1 MNYAD
6 SVKPMYGVVEGVFY
20 GQNCRVEELND
31 RILDRNHS
39 DHPLPPNF
47 NNRPVQTKYALFPML
62 DKRMPATV
70 PIESNYD
77 YSLETNFT
85 PPVMTIG
92 PVSGYVNNVNTEST
106 LRNQFFALQKGA
118 DQSVYIPSS
127 NSDLYNVTV
136 VSRPEEQPYPL
147 LFKNSVALDKTLHSN
162 IKNNPH
168 IGKDVFH
175 NYTRTQ
181 LRNGKTNDKC

>member
-1 MNYAD
+1 MILKEKILF
-6 SVKPMYGVVEGVFY
+6 SK
-20 GQNCRVEELND
+20 EECKSIISYNETHITNW
-31 RILDRNHS
+31 RMGDRNYKS
-39 DHPLPPNF
+39 
-47 NNRPVQTKYALFPML
+47 Q
-62 DKRMPATV
+62 
-70 PIESNYD
+70 PIN

-85 PPVMTIG
+85 PPVMSVG
-92 PVSGYVNNVNTEST
+92 PVSGFINNVNTEST

-127 NSDLYNVTV
+127 NSDLYKVTV

-147 LFKNSVALDKTLHSN
+147 LFENGIVIDKSLHSN
-162 IKNNPH
+162 IRNNPH
-168 IGKDVFH
+168 IGKDTFH